1 MSDDTHPTGEER
13 DIVVHVPARAAL
25 AGNPS
30 DGYGGAVVAVPIP
43 ELAATVRLT
52 ASERFEI
59 GDEPT
64 TFDTLDA
71 LISTVD
77 RRGFGDEIPSLVLA
91 AIRSVVRLTDV
102 RPAPCRI
109 DVSTTI
115 PRSVGLAGSSAVVVG
130 VIEALARSAS
140 IDGRAQVTPLHSRR
154 AVAVVAHAAEVE
166 ELGIAAGLQDRL
178 VQSHREP
185 VLMDFDIATT
195 DTVLGRRCG
204 RTTPLAPVPGDLVV
218 GWRATASAASGTVHG
233 SLRSRA
239 DDEDVLLAMSDLGR
253 VGRSAA
259 DAIDRRDLDDLAR
272 AMDRTFDVR
281 RSLIDL
287 DPSHVEMIEA
297 VRAAGGHANY
307 TGSGGAVVAL
317 GPLGT
322 ADRWRSALTELTGVD
337 ALTIETPTMRHP
349 A

>member
-1 MSDDTHPTGEER
+1 MVR
-13 DIVVHVPARAAL
+13 VPARAAL

-43 ELAATVRLT
+43 ELAAPVRLT

-59 GDEPT
+59 GDEAHG
-64 TFDTLDA
+64 FDSLDE

-77 RRGFGDEIPSLVLA
+77 RDGFGDEIRSLVLA

-102 RPAPCRI
+102 RPPPCRI
-109 DVSTTI
+109 DVTTTI
-115 PRSVGLAGSSAVVVG
+115 PRSVGLAGSSAIVVG
-130 VIEALARSAS
+130 AIEALARSAS
-140 IDGRAQVTPLHSRR
+140 VDGRPPAEPLHSRR
-154 AVAVVAHAAEVE
+154 AVAVVAHAAEVD

-178 VQSHREP
+178 VQSHRQP
-185 VLMDFDIATT
+185 VLMDFDVTIT
-195 DTVLGRRCG
+195 DAALGRRCG
-204 RTTPLAPVPGDLVV
+204 RTTPLPSVPGDLVV

-233 SLRSRA
+233 GLRSRA
-239 DDEDVLLAMSDLGR
+239 DDEDLVHAMTDLGQIA
-253 VGRSAA
+253 RSAA
-259 DAIDRRDLDDLAR
+259 DAMRRRDLGDLSR

-297 VRAAGGHANY
+297 VRSAGGHANY

-317 GPLGT
+317 GPSGT
-322 ADRWRSALTELTGVD
+322 ADRWRAALSELTGVD
-337 ALTIETPTMRHP
+337 ALTIGR
-349 A
+349 